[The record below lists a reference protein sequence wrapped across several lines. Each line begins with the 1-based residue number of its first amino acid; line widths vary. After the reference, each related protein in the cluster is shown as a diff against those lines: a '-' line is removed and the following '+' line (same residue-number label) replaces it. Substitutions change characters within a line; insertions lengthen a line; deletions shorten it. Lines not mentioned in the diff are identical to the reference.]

1 MNQWKKLKE
10 TEIFNSGYRSII
22 RKTFRL
28 PNGEISDFDIKNEG
42 KAAAV
47 LALTSFGQVIA
58 VEQFRPGPEEVL
70 WELPG
75 GACERDE
82 TPAKAI
88 TRELLEETGYAGD
101 LTFIGAHYH
110 CAYSSRIKYGFVA
123 VNCYQ
128 VHPQDLDKNE
138 FAVIKLLT
146 LKEFKKYLKTG
157 KLTDVDIAYM
167 GLNYLHL

>member
-1 MNQWKKLKE
+1 MNHWKKLKE
-10 TEIFNSGYRSII
+10 TEIFNSGHRSII

-28 PNGEISDFDIKNEG
+28 PDGEISDFDIKNEG